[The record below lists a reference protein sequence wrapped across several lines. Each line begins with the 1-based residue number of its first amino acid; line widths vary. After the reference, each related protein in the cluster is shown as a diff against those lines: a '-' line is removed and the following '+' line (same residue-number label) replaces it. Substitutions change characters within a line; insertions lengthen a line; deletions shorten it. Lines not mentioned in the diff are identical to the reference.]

1 MKVKIEAFETYQ
13 AGVYPA
19 TVKEITEDLEST
31 YGAQYRFKFALGGTL
46 DGKTMTGWCR
56 QSGSV
61 KSKFFEWYAALT
73 GKTPKPG
80 EEVDTDELIGKT
92 AQLVIK
98 IKKGDDGSEKNVIDS
113 VLPMQAQK
121 PAAQKPADMTTAFWA
136 YAYQHEINKTDATAY
151 LHEAGNDFN
160 KAFEL
165 MKAQTESA

>member
-1 MKVKIEAFETYQ
+1 MKVKIEAFETYP

-31 YGAQYRFKFALGGTL
+31 YGAQYRFKFQMGGALE
-46 DGKTMTGWCR
+46 GKTMTGWCR

-61 KSKFFEWYAALT
+61 KSKFFEWYTALT

-80 EEVDTDELIGKT
+80 EEVDTDELINKT

-113 VLPMQAQK
+113 VLPMQSNH
-121 PAAQKPADMTTAFWA
+121 AAPTKSADMTTAFWA
-136 YAYQHEINKTDATAY
+136 YAYQHEISKADAAAY
-151 LHEAGNDFN
+151 LHETGDDFA
-160 KAFEL
+160 KALEL
-165 MKAQTESA
+165 MQKQTATA